1 MAAEQDHVRRA
12 ERNLAFYNS
21 FALDTTPYRDWAVT
35 ALFYS
40 ALHYV
45 DARLDAFNIH
55 PDNHPERGQAVGEK
69 LSRRLYRSYRE
80 LQEKSEDARYRL
92 IDLDSKSI
100 RDLETGDFAAI
111 REFVRNRLN
120 PS

>member
-1 MAAEQDHVRRA
+1 MPSERDHVRRA
-12 ERNLAFYNS
+12 EQNLAFYNT
-21 FALDTTPYRDWAVT
+21 FALETTPYRDWAVT

-45 DARLDAFNIH
+45 DARLDAFGIH
-55 PDNHPERGQAVGEK
+55 PEDHGTRGREVRQK
-69 LSRRLYRSYRE
+69 LPNLYRSYRE
-80 LQEKSEDARYRL
+80 LHDKSEDARYRL
-92 IDLDSKSI
+92 LDFDSDSI
-100 RDLETGDFAAI
+100 RDLETRDFAAI